1 MEKNYVSHL
10 ECSITGKKYEANK
23 IHGLSDAGRPL
34 LVRYDL
40 QTLKKEVSRDDIKN
54 SKVDGLWRYSPLL
67 PVLDPENRV
76 TLGETITPLIRLNRT
91 VNYSSMD
98 RGVVLFKDEEELS
111 VYPFMIIFNA
121 YQKDDTDDDLLF
133 KDMLAP
139 NYHRDETYTI
149 GQLVGEFGYEYV
161 QIVEDKDE
169 DLSH

>member
-1 MEKNYVSHL
+1 M
-10 ECSITGKKYEANK
+10 
-23 IHGLSDAGRPL
+23 
-34 LVRYDL
+34 
-40 QTLKKEVSRDDIKN
+40 
-54 SKVDGLWRYSPLL
+54 
-67 PVLDPENRV
+67 
-76 TLGETITPLIRLNRT
+76 LIRLLKLNSL
-91 VNYSSMD
+91 NNLKKLNMNQKLHYPSSYSFSRED
-98 RGVVLFKDEEELS
+98 IGRIVLFKDEEELS